1 LSRDRKEKISSIS
14 YASAIYNLMYVMIYT
29 NLI

>member
-14 YASAIYNLMYVMIYT
+14 YVNAIYNLMYVMIYT